1 MAVMKTIAISINNFN
16 EIPDESK
23 FLIYKECCQEYDA
36 CNELDNIFKIILKYT
51 DIAPTYNL
59 SVNVG

>member
-36 CNELDNIFKIILKYT
+36 CNELDNIFKIILK
-51 DIAPTYNL
+51 
-59 SVNVG
+59 